1 LKLKLFFL
9 PFSLLSHFFPFCFH
23 LFILKMAEVTDKNI
37 EVTDRH
43 SESAPQKNKKMAE
56 VSDKKTEADENNTA
70 IAAPIA
76 NYSVEC
82 RMYEQKYPEVDDL
95 VVVEVKSI
103 EEMGAYV
110 ALKEY
115 NDIEGMILLSELSR
129 RRIRSINKIIR
140 VGRLETVV
148 VLRVD
153 REKGYIDL
161 SKRRV
166 SEEDIAKCEEKYNKS
181 KAVHSIMRH
190 VAETVHQDVEP
201 LYAQVAW
208 PLYKKYGHAYDA
220 FKQAISDNERDKLF
234 EGLNMSEELQVAVVK
249 NIKRRLTPQPVKV
262 RADVEITCFQ
272 YEGIDAIKKALIK
285 GEATSTVSSPIK
297 IKLVAPP
304 LYVVVTTAIQKD
316 AGMKA
321 LHVAIEAIKKEI
333 EIFKGDL
340 HIKVEPRT
348 VHERDEKELTS
359 LFAKLAKENAEV
371 NGDDDGEE
379 GVGEENGTAVTDE
392 DVEDEEGTGE

>member
-1 LKLKLFFL
+1 
-9 PFSLLSHFFPFCFH
+9 
-23 LFILKMAEVTDKNI
+23 
-37 EVTDRH
+37 
-43 SESAPQKNKKMAE
+43 
-56 VSDKKTEADENNTA
+56 
-70 IAAPIA
+70 
-76 NYSVEC
+76 
-82 RMYEQKYPEVDDL
+82 MYEQKYPEVDDL

-220 FKQAISDNERDKLF
+220 FKQAISDTERDKLF
-234 EGLNMSEELQVAVVK
+234 EGLNMSEELQAAVVT
-249 NIKRRLTPQPVKV
+249 NITRRLTPQPVKV

-272 YEGIDAIKKALIK
+272 YEGIDAIKAALIK
-285 GEATSTVSSPIK
+285 GESTSTATSRIK

-304 LYVVVTTAIQKD
+304 LYVVVTTAIQKE
-316 AGMKA
+316 AGIKA
-321 LHVAIEAIKKEI
+321 LNVAIEAIKKEI
-333 EIFKGDL
+333 ESFKGDL
-340 HIKVEPRT
+340 RMKVEPRT

-371 NGDDDGEE
+371 NGDDDAEE
-379 GVGEENGTAVTDE
+379 GAGEENGTAVTDE
-392 DVEDEEGTGE
+392 DVEDEEGAADQ

>member
-1 LKLKLFFL
+1 
-9 PFSLLSHFFPFCFH
+9 
-23 LFILKMAEVTDKNI
+23 MTEVLDSSTKVENLIKSNI
-37 EVTDRH
+37 E
-43 SESAPQKNKKMAE
+43 K
-56 VSDKKTEADENNTA
+56 
-70 IAAPIA
+70 

-153 REKGYIDL
+153 KEKGYIDL

-166 SEEDIAKCEEKYNKS
+166 SDEDIAKCEEKYNKS

-190 VAETVHQDVEP
+190 ISETVHQDLET
-201 LYAQVAW
+201 LYLHFGW
-208 PLYKKYGHAYDA
+208 PLYKKFGHAYDA
-220 FKQAISDNERDKLF
+220 FKSAITEPEKTFQDIV
-234 EGLNMSEELQVAVVK
+234 MSEELKDAVIK

-262 RADVEITCFQ
+262 RADVEITCFR
-272 YEGIDAIKKALIK
+272 YEGIDAIKKALYK
-285 GEATSTVSSPIK
+285 GEATSTESSPIK

-304 LYVVVTTAIQKD
+304 LYVVVTTSVQKESGIKALDTAIQ
-316 AGMKA
+316 
-321 LHVAIEAIKKEI
+321 AIKEEI
-333 EIFKGDL
+333 EVYKGEL
-340 HIKVEPRT
+340 KVKVEPRP
-348 VHERDEKELTS
+348 VHDRDEKELST
-359 LFAKLAKENAEV
+359 LFEKLARDNAEV
-371 NGDDDGEE
+371 PGDDEEEGEDTTATTTEGPAQEEVDGEE
-379 GVGEENGTAVTDE
+379 AD
-392 DVEDEEGTGE
+392 D